1 MNKRLM
7 NKRILAAA
15 LWLFA
20 GWYLG
25 NLVAY
30 QFGLSDL
37 FGPVLGVIA
46 AVAVGGDPLGLIWTR
61 ASRTRAPDAG
71 PEATTVT
78 SD

>member
-61 ASRTRAPDAG
+61 ASRTRVPDAG